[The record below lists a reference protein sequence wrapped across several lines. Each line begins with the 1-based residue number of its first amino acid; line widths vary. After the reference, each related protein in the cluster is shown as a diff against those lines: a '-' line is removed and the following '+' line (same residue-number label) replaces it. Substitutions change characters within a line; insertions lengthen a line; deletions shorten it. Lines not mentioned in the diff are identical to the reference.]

1 MVTNPISPT
10 LNLAN
15 GYNKVFNINVQRY
28 GQLIISSKN
37 PLNMSIKTSG
47 LQILWRI
54 RVKLSRLPVFPV
66 GWLEQTLMIQT
77 KKKTLWVF
85 IAVFYFHIPVQS
97 SLKSSTKGENSYVSC
112 KSCLIDHSEKK
123 IKFCKNI
130 CLKNVEFKLLIKT
143 IKFENVL
150 CQINGNWSFLIR
162 IKIKTHLI
170 CNHFIQNYAHMIV
183 YLISWD
189 SVQNTLI

>member
-28 GQLIISSKN
+28 GQLIISSKI

-77 KKKTLWVF
+77 KKKTLRVF

-112 KSCLIDHSEKK
+112 KPCLIDHSEKK

-130 CLKNVEFKLLIKT
+130 CLKNVELKLLIKT

-150 CQINGNWSFLIR
+150 CQINGN
-162 IKIKTHLI
+162 
-170 CNHFIQNYAHMIV
+170 
-183 YLISWD
+183 
-189 SVQNTLI
+189 

>member
-1 MVTNPISPT
+1 
-10 LNLAN
+10 
-15 GYNKVFNINVQRY
+15 
-28 GQLIISSKN
+28 
-37 PLNMSIKTSG
+37 MSIKTSG

-85 IAVFYFHIPVQS
+85 IAVFYFHILVQS

-112 KSCLIDHSEKK
+112 KPCLIDHSEKK

-130 CLKNVEFKLLIKT
+130 CLKNVELKLLIKT

>member
-1 MVTNPISPT
+1 
-10 LNLAN
+10 
-15 GYNKVFNINVQRY
+15 
-28 GQLIISSKN
+28 
-37 PLNMSIKTSG
+37 MSIKTSD

-54 RVKLSRLPVFPV
+54 RLKLSRLPVFPV

-112 KSCLIDHSEKK
+112 KPCLIDHSEKK

-130 CLKNVEFKLLIKT
+130 CLKNVELKLLIKT

-170 CNHFIQNYAHMIV
+170 CNHFYSKLCTHDC
-183 YLISWD
+183 ISNFMRFSSKYTYTVISHTRWQELA
-189 SVQNTLI
+189 VQHTDDVGT

>member
-1 MVTNPISPT
+1 
-10 LNLAN
+10 
-15 GYNKVFNINVQRY
+15 
-28 GQLIISSKN
+28 
-37 PLNMSIKTSG
+37 MSIKTSD

-54 RVKLSRLPVFPV
+54 KLKLSRLPVFPV

-112 KSCLIDHSEKK
+112 KPCLIDHSEKK
-123 IKFCKNI
+123 NQILQKI
-130 CLKNVEFKLLIKT
+130 CLKNVELKLLIKT

-170 CNHFIQNYAHMIV
+170 CNHFYSKLCTHDS
-183 YLISWD
+183 ISNFMRF
-189 SVQNTLI
+189 SSKYT